1 MHRWHKHIRIATR
14 RAGHRDGPGRGGNG
28 PLGPLV
34 FRGSAYN
41 AHAIVDLPHQS
52 LIDPNLE
59 VVMSAGG
66 PRIKLNNGTEIP
78 AIGLGTWQ
86 SKPGEVAEAV
96 AYAIKEVGYRHIDCA
111 WAYGNEKEVG
121 EGIRASGIPRSD
133 IFITSKLWGTWHS
146 RVEECLDQTLANL
159 GTDYLDL
166 YLVHWP
172 VPLNPKGN
180 HPLFPLL
187 PNGKRDVDHSWDL
200 KDTWKQMEAVLKN
213 GKVKT
218 IGVSN
223 FSEAKLEEIL
233 PTAEIIPAV
242 DQLELHVYNP
252 QHKLIT
258 YLKSKGIVPQ
268 AYSPLGS
275 TNSPLIADEEV
286 VKVAVKHGLQ
296 PADVLVGYLIKK
308 GIVALPKSVTPA
320 RISSNFTGA
329 LAAAEKLEAV
339 DIEHLDGLAAAGKQ
353 KRFITPPWP
362 VELGFEHWPQ
372 LL

>member
-1 MHRWHKHIRIATR
+1 
-14 RAGHRDGPGRGGNG
+14 
-28 PLGPLV
+28 
-34 FRGSAYN
+34 
-41 AHAIVDLPHQS
+41 
-52 LIDPNLE
+52 
-59 VVMSAGG
+59 MSVGG
-66 PRIKLNNGTEIP
+66 PKFKLNNGAEIP

-86 SKPGEVAEAV
+86 SKPGEVANAV
-96 AYAIKEVGYRHIDCA
+96 SYALKEVGYRHIDCA

-121 EGIRASGIPRSD
+121 EGIRASGVPRSEV
-133 IFITSKLWGTWHS
+133 FITSKLWGTYHN

-172 VPLNPKGN
+172 VPLNPNGN
-180 HPLFPLL
+180 HPVFPTL
-187 PNGKRDVDHSWDL
+187 PNGKRDVYHEWKL
-200 KDTWKQMEAVLKN
+200 TDTWKQMEEMVKK
-213 GKVKT
+213 GKVKS

-233 PTAEIIPAV
+233 PSAEIIPVV

-252 QHKLIT
+252 QHKLIS

-275 TNSPLIADEEV
+275 TGSPLLTDEVATSIAE
-286 VKVAVKHGLQ
+286 KHSLQ
-296 PADVLVGYLIKK
+296 TADVLLGYLVAK

-320 RISSNFTGA
+320 RIASNFTGA
-329 LAAAEKLEAV
+329 IAAAEKLDAADLEK
-339 DIEHLDGLAAAGKQ
+339 LDGLAAAGKQ

-362 VELGFEHWPQ
+362 VDLGFENWPP
-372 LL
+372 LPA